1 MWVNFVDLIFN
12 NFHVNT
18 DVLENTDRD
27 IRLLIKVFL
36 KISNIMNLVMLY
48 LGIVNYFIFIYIQK
62 IRTPVHKTYVIIRF
76 IVIFSRFLIFFTI
89 LSFYLKYWYYS
100 EIEERTFELYKTLFT
115 SSLMVILEVNDIKW
129 CFDLREIVF
138 YDN

>member
-1 MWVNFVDLIFN
+1 MKKYYSVFVIFDLEPKYFYMWVNFVDLIFN

-48 LGIVNYFIFIYIQK
+48 LGIVNYFIFIYI
-62 IRTPVHKTYVIIRF
+62 
-76 IVIFSRFLIFFTI
+76 
-89 LSFYLKYWYYS
+89 
-100 EIEERTFELYKTLFT
+100 
-115 SSLMVILEVNDIKW
+115 
-129 CFDLREIVF
+129 
-138 YDN
+138 